1 MLINILLTKNEG
13 YKQKGYF
20 CFMQFFKQ
28 LFRFHINASIH
39 VALAV
44 YALVRITEMYFDLP
58 YSESLDYFIFY
69 GTITG
74 YNFVKYAG
82 VAKLHHRSLTNNLK
96 IIQLFSLA
104 CFVLLCYYGW
114 QLSFKTLLFLL
125 PLVLLTLLY
134 AVPFLSGFQK
144 NLRNISHLKIIVVAL
159 VWAGFTVL
167 LPLFDYGKTFSSD
180 VYLMA
185 VQRFL
190 LVVVLMLPFEIRDL
204 QFDAIS
210 LQTIPQ
216 KIGVERTKKLG
227 YILLGF
233 CLVLEFIITPN
244 TDFRTSFLILFSLIL
259 ILLMRAAENQSKYYS
274 SFFVEAVPIIWWVI
288 LLIA

>member
-28 LFRFHINASIH
+28 LFRFYINASIH
-39 VALAV
+39 VALVV

-58 YSESLDYFIFY
+58 YNESLDYFIFY

-82 VAKLHHRSLTNNLK
+82 VAKLHHRRLTNNLK
-96 IIQLFSLA
+96 IIQLFSLV
-104 CFVLLCYYGW
+104 CFVLLCHYGW

-125 PLVLLTLLY
+125 PLVFLTLLY

-167 LPLFDYGKTFSSD
+167 LPLFDYGKPFSYD

-244 TDFRTSFLILFSLIL
+244 TDFRTSFLIFFSLIL